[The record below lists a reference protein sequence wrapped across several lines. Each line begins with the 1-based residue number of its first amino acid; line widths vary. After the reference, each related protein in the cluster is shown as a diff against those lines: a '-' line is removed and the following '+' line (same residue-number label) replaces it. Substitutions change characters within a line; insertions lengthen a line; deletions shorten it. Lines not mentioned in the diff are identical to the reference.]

1 MGINSLMQLSSDLI
15 GAMATEIENDNA
27 DVAMKNLYKKM
38 MLMLMS
44 ALGGGDEMLFQF
56 TYMRDALNELINE
69 IQNGDAI
76 IAE

>member
-1 MGINSLMQLSSDLI
+1 MQLSSDLI